1 MIIGAAFLC
10 GTAGAF
16 EADQVTI
23 TKANSFNS
31 GTHMWFEISG
41 NSNCVTPTAY
51 FIIQR
56 WDDQAEPLKTQR
68 QVMYQM
74 AMTALAS
81 GKRVRVIG
89 ATCYLNQYLF
99 LDQITIYD

>member
-1 MIIGAAFLC
+1 MVIGAALLS
-10 GTAGAF
+10 GIAGAF

-23 TKANSFNS
+23 AEANSFNS
-31 GTHMWFEISG
+31 GNHMWFKISG
-41 NSNCVTPTAY
+41 NSNCTTPTAY

-99 LDQITIYD
+99 LDQIIIYD